1 VEKPELR
8 QDQRSREQR
17 RRDNPKRRR
26 DEWDERDEPDRVLR
40 REEAGEDEEAGHR
53 RSRRGDESLRAR
65 AATGEEPS
73 DEKDSSD
80 LNQPGGHGERIRQRA
95 GEIARKC
102 ERGAAN
108 DLGVV
113 HAELVCGEKRGTPEA
128 LDLQRTLGLCF
139 GAAPETVPAD
149 ERKRSHDGQDDTTE
163 RQ

>member
-1 VEKPELR
+1 MEEPQLR
-8 QDQRSREQR
+8 QDQRGREQR
-17 RRDNPKRRR
+17 RRGNSERRR
-26 DEWDERDEPDRVLR
+26 NEWDEWDEPDGVLR
-40 REEAGEDEEAGHR
+40 GEKAGEDQEAGDRRRR
-53 RSRRGDESLRAR
+53 RSHEPLRAR
-65 AATGEEPS
+65 AATGEEPG
-73 DEKDSSD
+73 DEKDGSHLSD
-80 LNQPGGHGERIRQRA
+80 PRRHGNRIGQRA

-102 ERGAAN
+102 ERGAAD